1 MNLGSDLSSN
11 IWKLFLIRI
20 SKWFMVYMP
29 VIVLFFE
36 SKGWSLAEVM
46 MINAIYSMVI
56 AFFEIPSGYL
66 SDRWIR
72 KNVML
77 LGTSLILFQFIF
89 YSYCGHSLMFA
100 IFGAVF
106 GGIGAS
112 LISGTDSALLYDSL
126 SSLKKE
132 DTYLKWE
139 GRTYGIGTFSEAI
152 AAVFAGYLAYYGGL
166 GLPIYIQI
174 WISFLGVFAALLIKE
189 PPRYKGNDLPLKD
202 FAHTLKKDL
211 WNNRN
216 LKLALF
222 LSAITGSSCLILA
235 WFAQP
240 YFDFE
245 NIHIQKIDVLY
256 IGYLWSALNITVAFS
271 AFFAHRIIDH
281 FKKYKVMLL
290 ILAIFTI
297 GFFGLSTLGVWSRI
311 FGLLFLMLMY
321 VARGLSVPLLI
332 AFVNKETRSDNR
344 ATVLSIR
351 SFMTRISYALL
362 APLLGHFVDVFSIA
376 EAFLIMG
383 SIMIFSMFYVGLNL
397 RILKKLC

>member
-1 MNLGSDLSSN
+1 MNFGSDLSSN
-11 IWKLFLIRI
+11 LWKLFLIRI

-46 MINAIYSMVI
+46 MINAIYSVVI

-66 SDRWIR
+66 SDRWVR
-72 KNVML
+72 KNVL
-77 LGTSLILFQFIF
+77 ILGTLLILFQFIF
-89 YSYCGHSLMFA
+89 YSYSGHSWMLT
-100 IFGAVF
+100 ILGAVI

-126 SSLKKE
+126 SSLNKE

-139 GRTYGIGTFSEAI
+139 GRTYGIGTLSEAI
-152 AAVFAGYLAYYGGL
+152 AAILAGYLAYYGGL
-166 GLPIYIQI
+166 GMPIYIQV
-174 WISFLGVFAALLIKE
+174 WISLLGVFAAILITE
-189 PPRYKGNDLPLKD
+189 PPRLNQNDIDLNY
-202 FAHTLKKDL
+202 FIQTLKKDL
-211 WNNRN
+211 WHNRN

-222 LSAITGSSCLILA
+222 LSTITGSSCLILA

-245 NIHIQKIDVLY
+245 NIYIRKIDVLY

-271 AFFAHRIIDH
+271 SFFAHRIIDH
-281 FKKYKVMLL
+281 FKKYKVMLM
-290 ILAIFTI
+290 ILTIFTL
-297 GFFGLSTLGVWSRI
+297 GFLTLSTLGVWSRTI
-311 FGLLFLMLMY
+311 GLLFLLLMY

-344 ATVLSIR
+344 ATILSIR
-351 SFMTRISYALL
+351 SFIIRISYALI
-362 APLLGHFVDVFSIA
+362 APFLGYIVDIFSIA

-383 SIMIFSMFYVGLNL
+383 LIMIFSTFYVGFNL
-397 RILKKLC
+397 RLLKKLC